1 MKNKYKTKDINI
13 DGINRTVTLCA
24 TLCDITSIFTDDN
37 GNNHEAKNVDI
48 GYTILNPN
56 MDKDNIEI
64 AKKIALGRAIKTPI
78 CNISPTIFYKHDKQY
93 VTNAQIEVAFEQCFL
108 HLERHFEL
116 YVKVKDLNKIKTIV
130 Q

>member
-1 MKNKYKTKDINI
+1 MKNKYKTKEINI

-24 TLCDITSIFTDDN
+24 TLNSEKDIYTTPSDEIHYVN
-37 GNNHEAKNVDI
+37 CVNI
-48 GYTILNPN
+48 GYAILNPN
-56 MDKDNIEI
+56 MDKDDTII

-78 CNISPTIFYKHDKQY
+78 CDVNPSIFFKIDKQY

>member
-1 MKNKYKTKDINI
+1 MKNKYKTKEINI

-24 TLCDITSIFTDDN
+24 TLCSKDTTFIDDS
-37 GNNHEAKNVDI
+37 GTTHKVRSVDI

-93 VTNAQIEVAFEQCFL
+93 VTNTQIEVAFEQCFL

-116 YVKVKDLNKIKTIV
+116 YVKVKDLNKIKTV
-130 Q
+130 V